1 MRNSRVPPAGQASA
15 PEPAGSPRGGG
26 LRRWDLVGRRNLW
39 FAISLL
45 VILPGLYAWATR
57 GLNQGIDFTGG
68 GLITYELAQ
77 RIPAGQDIAVIRQAR
92 DSLKRAGVEARVQIA
107 RQAMGKDQLLV
118 RTQIGEKEA
127 RPGQVLEEQKKTV
140 LAEMSKLLPG
150 LREVDAWTVTPVV
163 SKQLLANALKAVA
176 FGCLFILFWVWVRYA
191 GVQWGFCALVA
202 LVHDVLLLLGVFAL
216 TQKEINSP
224 FVAAALTVVG
234 YSVHDTIVIFDRIR
248 ENLRL
253 RKGSTFAETA
263 NISLLETMPRSINT
277 VLTTEMVLVAAF
289 FFGGASLRDF
299 TFAMIV
305 GVTTGAYS
313 SIFNASQLMVVLK
326 NREERKLATKRGQ
339 AARQAARQAAPTTR
353 KAAPAAAPPA
363 PAPRAKTAPASDPET
378 ADTAAQ
384 EEPAAAAGSSP
395 PPGDRTSAAR
405 AARKKLRASGKR
417 KRRF

>member
-1 MRNSRVPPAGQASA
+1 MRNSRVPPAGQGSA
-15 PEPAGSPRGGG
+15 PEPVGSPRGGG

-77 RIPAGQDIAVIRQAR
+77 RIPAARDISVIRQAR
-92 DSLKRAGVEARVQIA
+92 DSLKRAGVEARLQIA

-118 RTQIGEKEA
+118 RTQIEEKER

-140 LAEMSKLLPG
+140 LAELSKQLPG

-163 SKQLLANALKAVA
+163 SAQLKANALKAVG
-176 FGCLFILFWVWVRYA
+176 FGCVFILFWVWVRYA
-191 GVQWGFCALVA
+191 GYQWGLCALVA

-224 FVAAALTVVG
+224 FIAAALTVVG

-277 VLTTEMVLVAAF
+277 VLTTELVLVAAF

-305 GVTTGAYS
+305 GVSTGAYS
-313 SIFNASQLMVVLK
+313 SIFNASQLLVVLR
-326 NREERKLATKRGQ
+326 NRQDRRLAAKRG
-339 AARQAARQAAPTTR
+339 QAARQAAPTTR
-353 KAAPAAAPPA
+353 RAAPAAAPPA
-363 PAPRAKTAPASDPET
+363 PAPRTKTAPASHPET
-378 ADTAAQ
+378 ADTAA
-384 EEPAAAAGSSP
+384 EEAPAAAAGSSP
-395 PPGDRTSAAR
+395 PPRDKTSAAR